1 MTPETL
7 LLRQVHPSFM
17 QDEKLTSQAF
27 FPFPKDDGQ
36 LSVYDGD
43 QISAD
48 ASHAHFVNILRNQS
62 CGVWGVACSEVED
75 SGLASKAD
83 PLPDFAAHALI
94 DFGSKTEKACRIIA
108 KKLRA
113 RAVERGCLHKA
124 A

>member
-7 LLRQVHPSFM
+7 LLRQVHPNFT
-17 QDEKLTSQAF
+17 QDGKLSSQAF
-27 FPFPKDDGQ
+27 FPFPKDAGQ

-48 ASHAHFVNILRNQS
+48 ASYSHYVSVLRNQS
-62 CGVWGVACSEVED
+62 CGVWGVTCLEVNQR
-75 SGLASKAD
+75 GLSSKVD

-94 DFGSKTEKACRIIA
+94 DFGSETERACRKIA

-113 RAVERGCLHKA
+113 HAVDRGCLHKA
-124 A
+124 T